1 VKTYALIVSSL
12 VLACATSQ
20 ERTAPPAEK
29 AAPPQASAAAEKAAP
44 PQQAAASA
52 PSNPLFEESQ
62 LPFQYPPFDKFHDAD
77 YGPALDKGM
86 ADQRKEIDAIEHDAA
101 PPTFE
106 NTIVALEKSGAL
118 LGRAQHAFFNL
129 TQSNSDDAM
138 EKVETE
144 MAPKLTAHNDSIL
157 LDPALFARVD
167 VVYQQRSSLG
177 LDPESLQLVERYEK
191 QFLRA
196 GAKLSDAD
204 KAKLKKLN
212 GEISALTTKF
222 RQNVLKSTK
231 DGAVV
236 VDDVKEL
243 DGFSPQQIGA
253 AAEAAKARKLD
264 GKWVITLANTTQQP
278 ALEQLKNRALRQRIF
293 EASVRRSD
301 NGDADNRETVV
312 QIVTKRAEKAALL
325 GYPNWAAY
333 ELTEETAKTPKAVN
347 DMVSQLSKAALSK
360 AKKDAADI
368 QKVIDTQEKAAG
380 RKPFKVEPWDWNFY
394 AEQVRK
400 ARFHFSDAEVK
411 PYFEMNHVLQDGV
424 FYAANKMYGI
434 TFTERHDLPVYQ
446 SDVRVFDV
454 READGTQTAIYIFDP
469 FKRDNKQGGA
479 WMSNYVDESTLLH
492 QKPVVVNNLNIPKP
506 PQGEPVLMTFDE
518 VTGMFHEFGHA
529 LHGMFA
535 NTKYPLLSGT
545 AVPQDF
551 VEFPSQ
557 FNEMWAREPSI
568 LKNYAK
574 HYQTGAAMPDELFKK
589 VLSAQTFDTG
599 YLTSE
604 YLFAAMLDQ
613 GWHQTPADQLPSA
626 DKVPAFETS
635 LLDKDGIDYKP
646 VPPRYHSLYFLHIF
660 SSDDYSAGYY
670 AYIWSE
676 VLARDSG
683 KWFHDHGGATR
694 ENGQVFRDKILS
706 RGRTKEPLVLF
717 EDFYGGPP
725 EIGPLLKYRG
735 LADTKVATKR

>member
-1 VKTYALIVSSL
+1 M
-12 VLACATSQ
+12 
-20 ERTAPPAEK
+20 AE
-29 AAPPQASAAAEKAAP
+29 
-44 PQQAAASA
+44 
-52 PSNPLFEESQ
+52 
-62 LPFQYPPFDKFHDAD
+62 
-77 YGPALDKGM
+77 
-86 ADQRKEIDAIEHDAA
+86 QRKEIDAIAHDPSA
-101 PPTFE
+101 PTFE

-118 LGRAQHAFFNL
+118 LTRAQRAFFNL
-129 TQSNSDDAM
+129 VQSNSDDAM
-138 EKVETE
+138 EKVESE
-144 MAPKLTAHNDSIL
+144 MAPKLTAHNDAIL

-167 VVYQQRSSLG
+167 AVYQQRAKLG

-196 GAKLSDAD
+196 GARLSDAD
-204 KAKLKKLN
+204 KATLKKLN
-212 GEISALTTKF
+212 GEISTLTTKF

-253 AAEAAKARKLD
+253 AAEAAKARKLE
-264 GKWVITLANTTQQP
+264 GKWVITLSNTTQQP
-278 ALEQLKNRALRQRIF
+278 PLEQLKSRPLRQRIF

-301 NGDADNRETVV
+301 GGDADNREVV
-312 QIVTKRAEKAALL
+312 AQIVAKRAQKAALL

-333 ELTEETAKTPKAVN
+333 ELAEETAQTPKAVN
-347 DMVSQLSKAALSK
+347 DMLAQLSRAALAK
-360 AKKDAADI
+360 GKKDAADI
-368 QKVIDTQEKAAG
+368 QRVIDTQEKAKG
-380 RKPFKVEPWDWNFY
+380 RKPFKLEPWDWEFY
-394 AEQVRK
+394 AEQVRR

-424 FYAANKMYGI
+424 FYAATQLYGI

-446 SDVRVFDV
+446 QDVRVFEV
-454 READGTQTAIYIFDP
+454 READGTPTAIYIFDP

-506 PQGEPVLMTFDE
+506 APGEPVLMTFDE

-568 LKNYAK
+568 LKHYAK
-574 HYQTGAAMPDELFKK
+574 HDQTGAPMPDDLFKK
-589 VLSAQTFDTG
+589 VLAAQTFDTG

-613 GWHQTPADQLPSA
+613 GWHQAPADQIPTA
-626 DKVPAFETS
+626 EKVTAFEKS
-635 LLDKDGIDYKP
+635 VLDKDGIDYGP
-646 VPPRYHSLYFLHIF
+646 IPPRYHSLYFLHIF

-694 ENGQVFRDKILS
+694 ANGEVFREKILS
-706 RGRTKEPLVLF
+706 RGRTREPLVLF

-725 EIGPLLKYRG
+725 EIGPLLEYRG
-735 LADTKVATKR
+735 LADTKVSAKR

>member
-1 VKTYALIVSSL
+1 MKNSAVVAASIL
-12 VLACATSQ
+12 VACATSEKQ
-20 ERTAPPAEK
+20 AAPPPAPAAERAPRK
-29 AAPPQASAAAEKAAP
+29 AAPPAAETAA
-44 PQQAAASA
+44 
-52 PSNPLFEESQ
+52 NPLFEESR
-62 LPFQYPPFDKFHDAD
+62 LPFHYPPFDKLRDAD
-77 YGPALDKGM
+77 YAPALEKGM
-86 ADQRKEIDAIEHDAA
+86 ADQRKEIDAIAHDPAA
-101 PPTFE
+101 PTFD

-118 LGRAQHAFFNL
+118 LTRAQRAFTNL
-129 TQSNSDDAM
+129 VQSNSDDEM

-144 MAPKLTAHNDSIL
+144 MAPRLTAHNDAIL

-167 VVYQQRSSLG
+167 AVYQQRAKLG

-204 KAKLKKLN
+204 KATLKKLN
-212 GEISALTTKF
+212 GEISTLTTKF
-222 RQNVLKSTK
+222 RQNVLKSTR

-253 AAEAAKARKLD
+253 AAEAAKARKLE
-264 GKWVITLANTTQQP
+264 GKWVVTLSNTTQQP
-278 ALEQLKNRALRQRIF
+278 ALEQLKSRALRQRIF

-301 NGDADNRETVV
+301 GGDADNREVV
-312 QIVTKRAEKAALL
+312 AQIVAKRAQKAALL

-333 ELTEETAKTPKAVN
+333 ELTEETAQTPKAVN
-347 DMVSQLSKAALSK
+347 DMLAQLSKAALAK

-368 QKVIDTQEKAAG
+368 QNVIDAQEKAKG
-380 RKPFKVEPWDWNFY
+380 RKPFKLEPWDWTFY

-424 FYAANKMYGI
+424 FYAANKLYGI

-446 SDVRVFDV
+446 QDVRVYEV
-454 READGTQTAIYIFDP
+454 REANGTPTAIFIFDP

-479 WMSNYVDESTLLH
+479 WMSNYVDESTLLG

-506 PQGEPVLMTFDE
+506 SPGEPVLMTFDE

-589 VLSAQTFDTG
+589 VLAAQTFDTG
-599 YLTSE
+599 YLTGE
-604 YLFAAMLDQ
+604 YLFAAMVDQ
-613 GWHQTPADQLPSA
+613 GWHQAPADQIPAA
-626 DKVPAFETS
+626 DKVTAFEKS
-635 LLDKDGIDYKP
+635 VLDKDGIDYGP

-694 ENGQVFRDKILS
+694 ENGEAFREKVLS
-706 RGRTKEPLVLF
+706 RGRTREPLVLF

-725 EIGPLLKYRG
+725 EIGPLLQYRG
-735 LADTKVATKR
+735 LADTKATAKR

>member
-1 VKTYALIVSSL
+1 L
-12 VLACATSQ
+12 
-20 ERTAPPAEK
+20 
-29 AAPPQASAAAEKAAP
+29 
-44 PQQAAASA
+44 
-52 PSNPLFEESQ
+52 
-62 LPFQYPPFDKFHDAD
+62 HDAD
-77 YGPALDKGM
+77 YTPAFEKGM
-86 ADQRKEIDAIEHDAA
+86 AAQREEIDAVVRDPS

-106 NTIVALEKSGAL
+106 NTIVAMEKSGAL
-118 LGRAQHAFFNL
+118 LTRASRAFFNL
-129 TQSNSDDAM
+129 SQSNTDDEM
-138 EKVETE
+138 EKIEAD
-144 MAPKLTAHNDSIL
+144 MAPRLAAHQDAIL

-167 VVYQQRSSLG
+167 AVYQQRERLG
-177 LDPESLQLVERYEK
+177 LDPESLQLLDRYQK

-204 KAKLKKLN
+204 KLKLKQLN
-212 GEISALTTKF
+212 QDISTLTTKF

-253 AAEAAKARKLD
+253 AAEAAKARKLE
-264 GKWVITLANTTQQP
+264 GKWVITLSNTTTQP
-278 ALEQLKNRALRQRIF
+278 SLQQLKSRALREKIF
-293 EASVRRSD
+293 KASVSRSD
-301 NGDADNRETVV
+301 GGDADNRDVV
-312 QIVTKRAEKAALL
+312 SKIITLRAQKAALL
-325 GYPNWAAY
+325 GYPNWATY
-333 ELTEETAKTPKAVN
+333 ELAEETAQTPKAVN
-347 DMVSQLSKAALSK
+347 DMLAKLSKAALSR
-360 AKKDAADI
+360 AKHDAANI
-368 QKVIDTQEKAAG
+368 QKLIDAQAKEG
-380 RKPFKVEPWDWNFY
+380 RQKSFRLEPWDWSFY
-394 AEQVRK
+394 DEQVRK

-411 PYFEMNHVLQDGV
+411 PYFEMGHVLEDGV
-424 FYAANKMYGI
+424 FYAANQLYGI
-434 TFTERHDLPVYQ
+434 TFSERHDLPVYDK
-446 SDVRVFDV
+446 DVRVFEV
-454 READGTQTAIYIFDP
+454 RNADGSTQAIYILDP

-479 WMSNYVDESTLLH
+479 WMSNYVDESTLLG
-492 QKPVVVNNLNIPKP
+492 QKPVVVNNLNISKP
-506 PQGEPVLMTFDE
+506 AAGEPALLTFDE

-568 LKNYAK
+568 LKHYAK
-574 HYQTGAAMPDELFKK
+574 DYKTGAPMRDDLFQK
-589 VLSAQTFDTG
+589 VLETQTFDTG

-613 GWHQTPADQLPSA
+613 TWHQAPADQIPPA
-626 DKVPAFETS
+626 DKVMAFEKAA
-635 LLDKDGIDYKP
+635 LQKDGIDYGP

-676 VLARDSG
+676 VLARDAG

-694 ENGQVFRDKILS
+694 ENGDVFRAKILS
-706 RGRTKEPLVLF
+706 RGRTMEPMVLF
-717 EDFYGGPP
+717 EEFYGGPP
-725 EIGPLLKYRG
+725 DVRPLLEYRG
-735 LADTKVATKR
+735 LADSRVSAGQ